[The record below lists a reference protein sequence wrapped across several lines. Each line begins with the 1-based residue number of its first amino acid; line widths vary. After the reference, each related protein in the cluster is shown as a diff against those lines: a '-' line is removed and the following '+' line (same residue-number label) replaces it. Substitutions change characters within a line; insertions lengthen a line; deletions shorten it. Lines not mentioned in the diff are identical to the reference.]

1 MLKLNCKISITREWD
16 AGNSEWVIYNVNN
29 IEITMDSETLADI
42 CKIIL
47 PKNTHWVGYKE
58 IPIRRGDKVV
68 VWLGYDDKLVKRFE
82 GFVSMV
88 SAKTPTTITVEDWMF
103 KLRLKDVK
111 RKMYK
116 KCKLSQLLKD
126 ILPNDIKY
134 VLSGDVSIGDYRTTA
149 ATVAGELKQLKDN
162 CGIRSFFELIDDKPV
177 LYVYTVFPD
186 KRINAGLFNDRETI
200 IENNLEYRRKDDVL
214 VRIKGTSILS
224 NNKRITYEEGDSGGE
239 TRDVTA
245 YGLTLAEL
253 KVFVKNWIKKLKFD
267 GLRGDFLT
275 FGQPVVRKMD
285 VIDLKCDGVIPATYQ
300 VKEVVVSFGQDGYR
314 QKITL
319 ENWIKDLE

>member
-1 MLKLNCKISITREWD
+1 MLSLTCKITIIRYWEAVSSYWIVEH
-16 AGNSEWVIYNVNN
+16 VNN
-29 IEITMDSETLADI
+29 IDITMDSDTLSDT

-47 PKNTHWVGYKE
+47 PKNTEWVGYKE
-58 IPIRRGDKVV
+58 IPVRRGDKVV
-68 VWLGYDDKLVKRFE
+68 VFLGYNGKLTKRFE
-82 GFVSMV
+82 GFVSVV

-103 KLRLKDVK
+103 KLRQVNVK
-111 RKMYK
+111 RKVYK
-116 KCKLSQLLKD
+116 NCKLSALLKD
-126 ILPNDIKY
+126 ILPGDVKY
-134 VLSGDVSIGDYRTTA
+134 VLSGDISIGEYRTTA
-149 ATVAGELKQLKDN
+149 ATVAGELSELKKN
-162 CGIRSFFELIDDKPV
+162 YGIRSFFELVDEKPV
-177 LYVYTVFPD
+177 LYVYTVFPEQ
-186 KRINAGLFNDRETI
+186 RSNAGMFDKDVI

-267 GLRGDFLT
+267 GLRGDFTT
-275 FGQPVVRKMD
+275 FGEPVVRKME
-285 VIDLKCDGVIPATYQ
+285 VIDLDVEGVTPATYQ
-300 VKEVVVSFGQDGYR
+300 AKEVVVNFGIDGYR

-319 ENWIKDLE
+319 EKWIKNLK